1 MRINCIHQGYELYGS
16 DRSFVE
22 TVAAIRASYPQ
33 AEVEA
38 VLPRRGPIVSA
49 LAGLADIRIEPLLI
63 LRRRGLSTIVATAPV
78 TLPAALL
85 RARAR
90 FARSDLVYINTSVV
104 ADHLLMARFFRHRAI
119 VHVHEIPE
127 GRILQGLRAL
137 LLWSGATIVFNSRA
151 TREAFALPPERPSHV
166 IYNGVAGPA
175 APEPTTYDGTRPLR
189 VLMLGRISR
198 IKGQEVMVEALCR
211 LPEEVAGRIELRIVG
226 NAFEDAG
233 REAALAALVA
243 ERGLGDRVRLSPFVD
258 DPADLFRWS
267 DVVAVPS
274 RLPESLGRVAI
285 EAMAYGRPVVASA
298 IGGLREVVDG
308 GRTGWLV
315 RPDDPAALAAALAEV
330 VRRPA
335 AWHGFGAAAR
345 QRYEAMFS
353 PAATRGQM
361 AAVMA
366 PILARSGGPAGRRIP
381 TPVELGRP

>member
-1 MRINCIHQGYELYGS
+1 M
-16 DRSFVE
+16 
-22 TVAAIRASYPQ
+22 AAIRASHPQ
-33 AEVEA
+33 AEIEA
-38 VLPRRGPIVSA
+38 VLPRQGPIVAA

-63 LRRRGLSTIVATAPV
+63 LRRRGLRRIAATAPV
-78 TLPAALL
+78 ALPAALM

-104 ADHLLMARFFRHRAI
+104 ADHLLMARFFPHRAI

-211 LPEEVAGRIELRIVG
+211 LPWEMAERIELRIVG

-233 REAALAALVA
+233 REAALAAFVA
-243 ERGLGDRVRLSPFVD
+243 ERGLDRHVRLSAFVD
-258 DPADLFRWS
+258 DPASLFRWA

-285 EAMAYGRPVVASA
+285 EAMAFGRPVVASA
-298 IGGLREVVDG
+298 IGGLKEVVED

-315 RPDDPAALAAALAEV
+315 RPDDPAALATTLAEV
-330 VRRPA
+330 VRNPA
-335 AWHGFGAAAR
+335 AWRDLGAAAR

-366 PILARSGGPAGRRIP
+366 PILARCGDPAGPRS
-381 TPVELGRP
+381 TASVEMGRP